1 MEQMIE
7 GLTHAQPTYVSVFL
21 AVMRFAAPVLA
32 AILLWRCC
40 KAILF
45 FRREPEIWAWLCLPN
60 GHKLP
65 ITHFF

>member
-32 AILLWRCC
+32 AILLWRC
-40 KAILF
+40 
-45 FRREPEIWAWLCLPN
+45 
-60 GHKLP
+60 
-65 ITHFF
+65 